1 LKHSCEQEVQTEV
14 GEQEEMLLRQREFSQ
29 RLTKYRGVN
38 KNFRMPQME
47 YPKDR
52 EDQDPFLKGQPM
64 IENVYGPIMGLMQ
77 VVRSGRSKLASE
89 VKSAK
94 NVLKFIAGLLQSKIS
109 AMDKS
114 SNDVYGLMNID
125 CFFYNHVQHTYG
137 LDALANKY
145 CEIYLLSMDTHRKKD
160 TRIELFLKFV
170 GLDLDKLPYS
180 IFEHYVTLIKATNI
194 SVTNLLNQ
202 PMHN

>member
-1 LKHSCEQEVQTEV
+1 MISYI
-14 GEQEEMLLRQREFSQ
+14 G
-29 RLTKYRGVN
+29 LTHIDLSHNRICTKSIEAIFDSIESVINSYLDNNLANQV
-38 KNFRMPQME
+38 
-47 YPKDR
+47 
-52 EDQDPFLKGQPM
+52 LVQPM

>member
-1 LKHSCEQEVQTEV
+1 
-14 GEQEEMLLRQREFSQ
+14 
-29 RLTKYRGVN
+29 
-38 KNFRMPQME
+38 
-47 YPKDR
+47 
-52 EDQDPFLKGQPM
+52 M
-64 IENVYGPIMGLMQ
+64 IDNIYGPIMSIMQ
-77 VVRSGRSKLASE
+77 VVRAGRSKMVNE

-94 NVLKFIAGLLQSKIS
+94 NILKFISGLLTSKIA

-145 CEIYLLSMDTHRKKD
+145 SEIYLLSMETHRKKD
-160 TRIELFLKFV
+160 TRIELFLKFI
-170 GLDLDKLPYS
+170 GLDIEKLPYS

-194 SVTNLLNQ
+194 SVQTLMN
-202 PMHN
+202 